1 MRGNIWSFQL
11 PWEKIQEQ
19 LHKLVDDQKQL
30 DEWPMEPKMVSQ
42 LVRVRLLHGPE
53 DLLKRVKHLKVRA
66 EVVRQIAYLYI
77 QSCDGE
83 RRV

>member
-1 MRGNIWSFQL
+1 
-11 PWEKIQEQ
+11 
-19 LHKLVDDQKQL
+19 
-30 DEWPMEPKMVSQ
+30 MVSQ

-77 QSCDGE
+77 E
-83 RRV
+83 RHGDAMRNSPKISELLRKYKNLTFKECLQ